1 MNKTSAEI
9 SEWLV
14 ARIAHYAETAPENVD
29 VDSDI
34 ATFRLDS
41 LIMVNI
47 TAELEEWLEM
57 EVNPTLL
64 WEMRTIAASAEWIVE
79 NQEA

>member
-9 SEWLV
+9 SQWLV
-14 ARIAHYAETAPENVD
+14 ARIAHYSETSPENID
-29 VDSDI
+29 INSDI

-41 LIMVNI
+41 LLMVNI
-47 TAELEEWLEM
+47 TAEMEEWLGM

-79 NQEA
+79 NQEV